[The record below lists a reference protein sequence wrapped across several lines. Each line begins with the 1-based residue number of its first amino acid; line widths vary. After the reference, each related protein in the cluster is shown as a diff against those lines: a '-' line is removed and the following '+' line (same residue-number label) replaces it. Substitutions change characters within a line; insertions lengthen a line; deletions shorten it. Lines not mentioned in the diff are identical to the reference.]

1 MAILWG
7 AIRGVAANSGRLIE
21 PVVRAITACHPGLS
35 FGVPLPSANCWVNLN
50 QGTGT
55 WNVPICWV
63 MPHSNYQPKRMGS
76 AIVEPSESVE
86 AGSYQS
92 FTVTY
97 TAGFFGIDDTGSI
110 KIVHRFASDMGR
122 PQFDDPAAPN
132 YVSVEASNG
141 AVLHAEYDM
150 KRNIRPWDK
159 TLYIK
164 VVRGFLREGDRIIV
178 RFGDPR
184 GGCPGIRVQTFCEE
198 SFEFRV
204 LVDAIAT
211 YNYVELPEQPKIRIA
226 PGPPVHWKAILP
238 TTRRRG
244 QSFRLAIKGEDKWG
258 NPSDRDE
265 RRFSMRASLPVDGL
279 PDSVGFVPG
288 NWSVALD
295 GLSVGETGDLI
306 IELLDDDG
314 ETVTTSN
321 PLRIVEDTNLLPY
334 WGDLHGQS
342 EETIGTN
349 SARDFH
355 LFARDKAFLDA
366 VGHQGNDFQITGE
379 FWAELN
385 ELSAEF
391 NEDGRFVVFPGYE
404 WSGNTGLGG
413 DRNVLYRNEGRQ
425 IHRSSHALVDDL
437 SDIESDANS
446 AEDLFQALEGE
457 DCVVFAHIG
466 GRYADIKMAHD
477 IRLERSVEV
486 HSAWGT
492 FEWLIADALEQGYR
506 VGIVSNSDGHKGR
519 PGASHPGATKF
530 GAYGGLTCM
539 LADNFSRDGLMDALR
554 RRHHYGTT
562 GCRMILDTR
571 AGFDRPAERFEDD
584 PNLGPSESAP
594 AREAMMGDI
603 LRCADT
609 EVTFKVD
616 VHGAAPIERIEFRN
630 GLETLETFRP
640 YGETDLGRRVRIIW
654 EGSEYR
660 GRGRET
666 VWDGSATLNGNGFER
681 LSPINRYNLDNRFE
695 QTAPGN
701 VEWTA
706 LTTGGFGGFDAWLAD
721 SEAGILKIET
731 ALVQTEIAVADI
743 GLEDQVF
750 DAGGIGRRIRIF
762 RLPDENV
769 HSTVTLERRVSLTD
783 DRDNALYVCVV
794 QEDGHL
800 VWSSPIY
807 IFR

>member
-1 MAILWG
+1 
-7 AIRGVAANSGRLIE
+7 
-21 PVVRAITACHPGLS
+21 
-35 FGVPLPSANCWVNLN
+35 
-50 QGTGT
+50 
-55 WNVPICWV
+55 
-63 MPHSNYQPKRMGS
+63 MPHSTYLPERMGS
-76 AIVEPSESVE
+76 AAVEPSGPVE
-86 AGSYQS
+86 AGSYRS
-92 FTVTY
+92 FTLTY
-97 TAGFFGIDDTGSI
+97 TAGTFGIDDTGSI

-122 PQFDDPAAPN
+122 PQFADPAAPN

-164 VVRGFLREGDRIIV
+164 VVRGFLREGDRIVV

-184 GGCPGIRVQTFCEE
+184 GGSPGMRVQTFCED

-211 YNYVELPEQPKIRIA
+211 YNYVELPEQPAIRIV
-226 PGPPVHWKAILP
+226 PGPPVTWKAILP
-238 TTRRRG
+238 TLRRRG
-244 QSFRLAIKGEDKWG
+244 EPFRLAVKGEDVWG
-258 NPSDRDE
+258 NPSDRGDGG
-265 RRFSMRASLPVDGL
+265 FALGANLPVAGL
-279 PDSVGFVPG
+279 PERVAFSPG
-288 NWSVALD
+288 DWSVVLD
-295 GLSVGETGDLI
+295 GLTADATGDLV
-306 IELLDDDG
+306 IELLDDSG
-314 ETVTTSN
+314 TAVAASN
-321 PLRIVEDTNLLPY
+321 SLRIVEAAELLPY

-366 VGHQGNDFQITGE
+366 VAHQGNDFQITNA

-385 ELSAEF
+385 ELAEEF
-391 NEDGRFVVFPGYE
+391 TEDGRFVAFPGYE

-413 DRNVLYRNEGRQ
+413 DRNVLYRHAGRP

-437 SDIESDANS
+437 SDLASDANS
-446 AEDLFQALEGE
+446 AAELFAVLEDE

-466 GRYADIKMAHD
+466 GRFADIKMAHD

-506 VGIVSNSDGHKGR
+506 VGIVANSDGHKGR

-530 GAYGGLTCM
+530 GAYGGLTCL
-539 LADNFSRDGLMDALR
+539 LAREFSRDGFLEALR

-571 AGFDRPAERFEDD
+571 AVFERPAERFDDD
-584 PNLGPSESAP
+584 PNLRPSRCTAV
-594 AREAMMGDI
+594 REAMMGDI
-603 LRCADT
+603 LRSQDETA
-609 EVTFKVD
+609 TFRVD
-616 VHGAAPIERIEFRN
+616 AHASAPIERVEIRN
-630 GLETLETFRP
+630 GLETLEVYRP
-640 YGETDLGRRVRIIW
+640 YGEADLGRRIRVVW

-666 VWDGSATLNGNGFER
+666 VWDGNAVLDGNAFER
-681 LSPINRYNLDNRFE
+681 LAPINRYNLDKRFE
-695 QTAPGN
+695 QTAPGRA
-701 VEWTA
+701 EWAA

-721 SEAGILKIET
+721 PLAGRLKIET
-731 ALVQTEIAVADI
+731 ALVRTEIPVAEI
-743 GLEDQVF
+743 GLEDLVF
-750 DAGGIGRRIRIF
+750 EAGGIARRVRVF
-762 RLPDENV
+762 RLPDENP
-769 HSTVTLERRVSLTD
+769 HRRIALERRIALTD
-783 DRDNALYVCVV
+783 DRDNALYVCLT

-800 VWSSPIY
+800 IWSSPIY
-807 IFR
+807 VFRA